1 MLPAILNAQK
11 LPGTQLHCAAL
22 LSDLCL
28 CYAGLYKSL
37 DCETVKEYLD
47 NIKAYPVQ
55 PKPEIFGLHE
65 NADITCDQNDT
76 YEMFSTLLALQP
88 RVSAGAGVSRE
99 EAIAQLCED
108 ISSKVGPGMLL

>member
-1 MLPAILNAQK
+1 M
-11 LPGTQLHCAAL
+11 LPGTWWYGTAPLG
-22 LSDLCL
+22 DLCL
-28 CYAGLYKSL
+28 CCAGMYKSL

-47 NIKAYPVQ
+47 NVKAYPVQ
-55 PKPEIFGLHE
+55 PTPEIFGLHE

-99 EAIAQLCED
+99 EAIARLCED
-108 ISSKVGPGMLL
+108 ISSKVGPGVVL

>member
-1 MLPAILNAQK
+1 MSSTGK
-11 LPGTQLHCAAL
+11 LPGTQLHSAAL
-22 LSDLCL
+22 LGDLCL
-28 CYAGLYKSL
+28 CCAGMYKSL

-47 NIKAYPVQ
+47 NVKAYPVQ

-99 EAIAQLCED
+99 EAIARLCED
-108 ISSKVGPGMLL
+108 ISSKVGPGLLL